1 MTDNFK
7 QTFESFKQE
16 QENLNRRMAE
26 AKREAIMHVQEI
38 IDLFGIRPSDLRF
51 PIEGVAIHRTRA
63 PSPIKYRTPTG
74 ITWTG
79 KGRMKKELMEYLAE
93 RGETA
98 ADLPK
103 YLVTT
108 PEVEP
113 KEEPKVGAK
122 EEVKPEVKE
131 EPKRRPLFQKAD
143 K

>member
-1 MTDNFK
+1 MSDNFK
-7 QTFESFKQE
+7 QVFEAVKKE
-16 QENLNRRMAE
+16 QEDLNRRMAN
-26 AKREAIMHVQEI
+26 AKREAVMHVQEI

-93 RGETA
+93 HGETT

-113 KEEPKVGAK
+113 KEEPKVEAK
-122 EEVKPEVKE
+122 EEVKSEVKE